1 MVKERKKQTKKEKE
15 LAISRRNV
23 QRLSEEIAFVREI
36 LRRVVKTAE
45 EKGILIKLSPKER
58 ERLTLG

>member
-23 QRLSEEIAFVREI
+23 QRLSGEIITAKKI
-36 LRRVVKTAE
+36 LRKV
-45 EKGILIKLSPKER
+45 IKLLGAKEI
-58 ERLTLG
+58 EIKLTQKEKEFLTFE